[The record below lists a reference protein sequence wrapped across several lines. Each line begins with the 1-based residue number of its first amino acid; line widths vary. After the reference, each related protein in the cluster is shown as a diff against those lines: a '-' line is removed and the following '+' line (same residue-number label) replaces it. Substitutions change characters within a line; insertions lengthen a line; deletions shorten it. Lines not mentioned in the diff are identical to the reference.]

1 MSDIHSYLLTFQK
14 MNGGTSR
21 QQSHN
26 ITAKTNGEAT
36 GVLSTSLQRLLAK
49 DAAQK
54 SEGQSG
60 SSSASTTTSI
70 AKSNFSGGLK
80 DKLSESP
87 KEKGLTESKFE
98 VVLSQQEPEKRTQ
111 NNGEAVILLE
121 EASPTHLGKDS
132 ANTESKINPAVSPKT
147 PVILKSELDSKRA
160 EDKQKVRR
168 SLSPSLTA
176 LIERD
181 AKNTQ
186 QGESKKVEVNGTNSP
201 NGNHD
206 GLSHSEE
213 LSKNWEAFELKLQN
227 KIKKSAEK
235 PGSGSLD
242 ARASPDTRGS
252 NSDNVK
258 ARQTLI
264 EDSTEKEREK
274 VARSFSAESRNSK
287 DDKAITVEVNDTA
300 RMPSKAVSRK
310 PSQDSE
316 GKTAGKNTNEDTQVK
331 LSVNGDQITIPSV
344 RARKNSFLSADEGS
358 DSDGGR
364 YTNARERGSSLNISD
379 ESKTVIIEDTS
390 LPLSSATKADSKIS
404 GNRERISSFRL
415 SDEQNTVI
423 IENGVETHNLHAKDN
438 PLSRSGSQCSTNSR
452 EEGRSRVPSLSRGMS
467 LDNTGSKPGDSSPGT
482 PETKHNTVDGMGGR
496 SGEARGAMTI
506 RKQNSIENGVE
517 INSKEEGAVTTNDR
531 AMPKILADLLA
542 RDGSEARTRAVSEQ
556 GSDDN
561 KNFYKDKLKELKKTT
576 PIYSS
581 APIKL
586 NDRGKTSTNQ
596 GKAGTASS
604 VNQGKA
610 STVSLDLQNG
620 PDTVE
625 TETTFSKRTGFNESP
640 AKEISPSLPSN
651 VNVLNSNSVE
661 SSSQK
666 TSKFAIADGKQE
678 KLSSGIVMHS
688 PSGLTTGM
696 LCDVMWCVVM
706 WCVVL

>member
-1 MSDIHSYLLTFQK
+1 
-14 MNGGTSR
+14 MNGGTSQ

-26 ITAKTNGEAT
+26 ITAKTNGETT

-54 SEGQSG
+54 SERQSG
-60 SSSASTTTSI
+60 SSSATTTTSI

-87 KEKGLTESKFE
+87 KEKSSTESKCE

-121 EASPTHLGKDS
+121 EASPMHLGKDS
-132 ANTESKINPAVSPKT
+132 ANTGSKINPAVSPKT

-160 EDKQKVRR
+160 EDKQKVRK

-201 NGNHD
+201 KANHD

-227 KIKKSAEK
+227 KIRKSAEK
-235 PGSGSLD
+235 PGRGSLD

-258 ARQTLI
+258 ARQTVI

-274 VARSFSAESRNSK
+274 VARTFSAESRNSK
-287 DDKAITVEVNDTA
+287 DGKAITVEVNDTA

-310 PSQDSE
+310 PSRDSE

-331 LSVNGDQITIPSV
+331 LSVNGNQITIPSV
-344 RARKNSFLSADEGS
+344 RARKNSFLSADEGG
-358 DSDGGR
+358 DSEGGK
-364 YTNARERGSSLNISD
+364 YTNARELGSSSNVSD
-379 ESKTVIIEDTS
+379 ESKTVIIENTS
-390 LPLSSATKADSKIS
+390 SPQSSATKTDSKIS

-452 EEGRSRVPSLSRGMS
+452 EEGKSRVPSLSRGMS
-467 LDNTGSKPGDSSPGT
+467 LDNTESKPGDSSPGT

-517 INSKEEGAVTTNDR
+517 INSKVEGVTTNDR

-542 RDGSEARTRAVSEQ
+542 RDGSEARSRAVSEQ

-586 NDRGKTSTNQ
+586 DDRGKTSTNE

-610 STVSLDLQNG
+610 STVSPDLQNG

-625 TETTFSKRTGFNESP
+625 TETTFSKRTSFNESP
-640 AKEISPSLPSN
+640 PKEISPSLLSN
-651 VNVLNSNSVE
+651 ANVLNSNSVE

-666 TSKFAIADGKQE
+666 TSKFAIADGKQDT
-678 KLSSGIVMHS
+678 LSSGIVMHS

-696 LCDVMWCVVM
+696 MCDVM
-706 WCVVL
+706 

>member
-14 MNGGTSR
+14 MNGGTSQ

-26 ITAKTNGEAT
+26 ITTKTNGETT

-54 SEGQSG
+54 SERQSG

-70 AKSNFSGGLK
+70 AKSNLSGGLK

-87 KEKGLTESKFE
+87 KEKRLTESKFD

-111 NNGEAVILLE
+111 NIGEAVILLE

-132 ANTESKINPAVSPKT
+132 ANTGSKINPAVSPKTPAVSPKT

-160 EDKQKVRR
+160 EDKQKVRK

-201 NGNHD
+201 KANHD

-235 PGSGSLD
+235 PERGSLD

-274 VARSFSAESRNSK
+274 VARTFSVESRDSK
-287 DDKAITVEVNDTA
+287 DGKAITVEVNDTA

-310 PSQDSE
+310 PSRDSE
-316 GKTAGKNTNEDTQVK
+316 GKTVGKNTNEDTQVK

-364 YTNARERGSSLNISD
+364 YTNAQERGSSSNISD

-390 LPLSSATKADSKIS
+390 LPQSSATKTDSKIS

-423 IENGVETHNLHAKDN
+423 IENDVETHNLHAKDN
-438 PLSRSGSQCSTNSR
+438 SLSRSGSQCSTNSH

-467 LDNTGSKPGDSSPGT
+467 LDNTESKPGDSSPGT
-482 PETKHNTVDGMGGR
+482 PETKHNTVGGTGGR

-517 INSKEEGAVTTNDR
+517 IHFKEEGAVTTDDR

-542 RDGSEARTRAVSEQ
+542 RDGSEARSRAVSEQ

-596 GKAGTASS
+596 GKASAASS
-604 VNQGKA
+604 VNQGRA
-610 STVSLDLQNG
+610 STVSPDLQNG

-625 TETTFSKRTGFNESP
+625 TETIFSKRTGFNESP
-640 AKEISPSLPSN
+640 PKEISPSFPSN
-651 VNVLNSNSVE
+651 ASVLNSNSVE

-666 TSKFAIADGKQE
+666 TSKFAMADGKQE
-678 KLSSGIVMHS
+678 TLSSGIVMHS

-696 LCDVMWCVVM
+696 LCDVM
-706 WCVVL
+706 